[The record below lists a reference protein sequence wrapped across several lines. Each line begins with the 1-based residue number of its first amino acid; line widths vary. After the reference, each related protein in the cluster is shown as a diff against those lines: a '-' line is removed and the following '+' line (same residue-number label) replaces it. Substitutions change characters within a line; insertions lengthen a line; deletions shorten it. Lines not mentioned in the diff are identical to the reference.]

1 MRKEVGILLVIGVIV
16 VIAGVIGASYYRGEV
31 QKAPAAPNA
40 TSQVLVRPDSPS
52 LGPEDAK
59 VTVVEFLDPECE
71 SCAAVAPQVKA
82 LLKEF
87 DGRVRFVV
95 RYMPL
100 HRNAKLAA
108 QYTEA
113 AGEQGKYWEFQEKL
127 FAMQGEWGEK
137 HGPDAH
143 TSAAPT
149 APVSTLFEKY
159 GKEIGL
165 DPQRLN
171 AAAGNP
177 EYAKKADRDLNDGRA
192 MGVRATPTFFVNGRR
207 LARLSMSDLRA
218 LINEELAK

>member
-1 MRKEVGILLVIGVIV
+1 MRKEVGILVTIAVIV
-16 VIAGVIGASYYRGEV
+16 IIGGVIGASYYRGSV
-31 QKAPAAPNA
+31 QKAPVAPDN
-40 TSQVLVRPDSPS
+40 SNVLVRPDSYT
-52 LGPEDAK
+52 LGPADAK

-82 LLKEF
+82 LLKEYE
-87 DGRVRFVV
+87 GRVRFVA

-127 FAMQGEWGEK
+127 FAMQPEWGEK

-143 TSAAPT
+143 NHQPT

-165 DPQRLN
+165 DPEKLN
-171 AAAGNP
+171 VAAGKL
-177 EYAKKADRDLNDGRA
+177 EYVQKAERDLNDGRA
-192 MGVRATPTFFVNGRR
+192 LGVRATPTFFVNGRR
-207 LARLSMSDLRA
+207 LARLSMPDLRA

>member
-1 MRKEVGILLVIGVIV
+1 MRKEVGILLAIGVIV
-16 VIAGVIGASYYRGEV
+16 IIGGVIGASYYRGEV
-31 QKAPAAPNA
+31 QKAPAAPDA
-40 TSQVLVRPDSPS
+40 TTKILVRPDSAS

-82 LLKEF
+82 LLKEYE
-87 DGRVRFVV
+87 GRVRFVA

-137 HGPDAH
+137 HGPTAH
-143 TSAAPT
+143 AAPT

-159 GKEIGL
+159 GKELGL
-165 DPQRLN
+165 DPQKLN

-192 MGVRATPTFFVNGRR
+192 LGVRATPTFFVNGRK
-207 LARLSMSDLRA
+207 LARLSMSDLKA
-218 LINEELAK
+218 LIDEELAK

>member
-1 MRKEVGILLVIGVIV
+1 MRKEVGILLVIAVIV
-16 VIAGVIGASYYRGEV
+16 VIGGVIGASYYRGEV
-31 QKAPAAPNA
+31 QKAPVPTSD
-40 TSQVLVRPDSPS
+40 TSQVLVRPDSAT
-52 LGPEDAK
+52 LGPADAK
-59 VTVVEFLDPECE
+59 VTIVEFLDPECE
-71 SCAAVAPQVKA
+71 SCAALAPQVKA
-82 LLKEF
+82 LLKEYE
-87 DGRVRFVV
+87 GRIRFVA

-113 AGEQGKYWEFQEKL
+113 AGEQGKYWEYQEKL

-137 HGPDAH
+137 HGADTH
-143 TSAAPT
+143 SAAPT

-177 EYAKKADRDLNDGRA
+177 DYAKKADRDLNDGRA
-192 MGVRATPTFFVNGRR
+192 MGVRATPTFFVNGRK
-207 LARLSMSDLRA
+207 LARLSMPDLKA

>member
-1 MRKEVGILLVIGVIV
+1 MRKEVGILLAIGVLVIIGGV
-16 VIAGVIGASYYRGEV
+16 VGASYYRGSV
-31 QKAPAAPNA
+31 QKTPVAPDN
-40 TSQVLVRPDSPS
+40 SKVLVRPDSAT
-52 LGPEDAK
+52 LGPADAK

-71 SCAAVAPQVKA
+71 SCAAFAPQVKA
-82 LLKEF
+82 LLKEYE
-87 DGRVRFVV
+87 GRVRFVA

-137 HGPDAH
+137 HGPAGAH
-143 TSAAPT
+143 AAPT

-165 DPQRLN
+165 DPQKLN
-171 AAAGNP
+171 AAAGKPDYSN
-177 EYAKKADRDLNDGRA
+177 KAERDLNDGRA
-192 MGVRATPTFFVNGRR
+192 LGVRATPTFFVNGRK
-207 LARLSMSDLRA
+207 LARLSMQDLRA

>member
-1 MRKEVGILLVIGVIV
+1 MRKEVGILLTVGVIV

-31 QKAPAAPNA
+31 QKAPVTPDN
-40 TSQVLVRPDSPS
+40 SQVLVRPDSMT
-52 LGPEDAK
+52 LGPADAK

-82 LLKEF
+82 LLKEYE
-87 DGRVRFVV
+87 GKGVRFVA

-137 HGPDAH
+137 HGPGAH
-143 TSAAPT
+143 TAPT

-165 DPQRLN
+165 DPQQLN
-171 AAAGNP
+171 AAAGKI
-177 EYAKKADRDLNDGRA
+177 EYQQKAERDLNDGRA
-192 MGVRATPTFFVNGRR
+192 LGVRGTPTFFVNGRK
-207 LARLSMSDLRA
+207 LARLSMQDLRA
-218 LINEELAK
+218 MINEELAK

>member
-1 MRKEVGILLVIGVIV
+1 MRKEVGILLAIV
-16 VIAGVIGASYYRGEV
+16 VIVIVGGVIGASYYRGSV
-31 QKAPAAPNA
+31 QKAPVAPDN
-40 TSQVLVRPDSPS
+40 SKVLVRPDSAT
-52 LGPEDAK
+52 LGPADAK

-71 SCAAVAPQVKA
+71 SCASVAPQVKA
-82 LLKEF
+82 LLKEYE
-87 DGRVRFVV
+87 GRVRFVA

-137 HGPDAH
+137 HGPSAH
-143 TSAAPT
+143 TAPT

-165 DPQRLN
+165 DPQKLN
-171 AAAGNP
+171 SAAGKP
-177 EYAKKADRDLNDGRA
+177 EYANKAERDLNDGRA
-192 MGVRATPTFFVNGRR
+192 LGVRATPTFFVNGRK
-207 LARLSMSDLRA
+207 LARLSMPDLRT

>member
-1 MRKEVGILLVIGVIV
+1 MRKEVGILLTIVVVVIV
-16 VIAGVIGASYYRGEV
+16 GGVIGASYYRGSV
-31 QKAPAAPNA
+31 QKAPVAPNVS
-40 TSQVLVRPDSPS
+40 TNLVRPDSAS
-52 LGPEDAK
+52 LGPAEAK
-59 VTVVEFLDPECE
+59 VTIVEFLDPECE

-82 LLKEF
+82 MLKEY
-87 DGRVRFVV
+87 DGRVRFVA

-100 HRNAKLAA
+100 HRNAKLAV
-108 QYTEA
+108 QYIEA

-143 TSAAPT
+143 VAPT
-149 APVSTLFEKY
+149 APISTLFEKY

-165 DPQRLN
+165 DPKQLN

-177 EYAKKADRDLNDGRA
+177 KYAEKAERDLADGRTL
-192 MGVRATPTFFVNGRR
+192 GIRATPTFFVNGRK
-207 LARLSMSDLRA
+207 LARLSMQDLRT

>member
-1 MRKEVGILLVIGVIV
+1 MRKEVGILLTIAVIV
-16 VIAGVIGASYYRGEV
+16 IVGGVIGASYYRGSV
-31 QKAPAAPNA
+31 QKAPITPNVS
-40 TSQVLVRPDSPS
+40 TNLVRPDSPTI
-52 LGPEDAK
+52 GPVDAK
-59 VTVVEFLDPECE
+59 VTIVEFLDPECE

-82 LLKEF
+82 LLKEYE
-87 DGRVRFVV
+87 GRVRFVA

-137 HGPDAH
+137 HGPGAH
-143 TSAAPT
+143 TAPT
-149 APVSTLFEKY
+149 APVSSLFEKY

-165 DPQRLN
+165 DAQQLN
-171 AAAGNP
+171 TAAGNP
-177 EYAKKADRDLNDGRA
+177 KYAEKAERDLADGRVL
-192 MGVRATPTFFVNGRR
+192 GVRATPTFFVNGRK
-207 LARLSMSDLRA
+207 LARLSMADLRT

>member
-1 MRKEVGILLVIGVIV
+1 MRKEVGILLVIAVIV
-16 VIAGVIGASYYRGEV
+16 IIGGVIGASYYRGEV
-31 QKAPAAPNA
+31 QKAPVTKPE

-52 LGPEDAK
+52 LGPADAK

-71 SCAAVAPQVKA
+71 SCAAFAPQVKA
-82 LLKEF
+82 LLKEYE
-87 DGRVRFVV
+87 GRVRFVA

-137 HGPDAH
+137 HGADAH
-143 TSAAPT
+143 TATAT

-165 DPQRLN
+165 DPQKLN

-177 EYAKKADRDLNDGRA
+177 DYAKKADRDLNDGRA
-192 MGVRATPTFFVNGRR
+192 LGVRATPTFFVNGRK
-207 LARLSMSDLRA
+207 LARLSMSDLKA

>member
-1 MRKEVGILLVIGVIV
+1 MRKEVGILLTIAVIV
-16 VIAGVIGASYYRGEV
+16 VIGGVIGASYYRGSV
-31 QKAPAAPNA
+31 QKAPVAPKVADNLA
-40 TSQVLVRPDSPS
+40 RPDSPS
-52 LGPEDAK
+52 LGPADAK

-82 LLKEF
+82 LLNEYG
-87 DGRVRFVV
+87 DRVRFVV

-100 HRNAKLAA
+100 HRNAKLAT

-113 AGEQGKYWEFQEKL
+113 AGEQGKYWEYQQKL
-127 FAMQGEWGEK
+127 FAEQGEWGEK

-143 TSAAPT
+143 THQPT

-165 DPQRLN
+165 DPQKLN
-171 AAAGNP
+171 IDAGNP
-177 EYAKKADRDLNDGRA
+177 KYAEKAERDLADGRA
-192 MGVRATPTFFVNGRR
+192 LGVRATPTFFVNGRR
-207 LARLSMSDLRA
+207 LARLSMQDLRT

>member
-1 MRKEVGILLVIGVIV
+1 MRKEVGILLAIAVIV
-16 VIAGVIGASYYRGEV
+16 IVGGVIGASYYRGEV
-31 QKAPAAPNA
+31 QKAPVAPDN
-40 TSQVLVRPDSPS
+40 SKVLVRPDSPS
-52 LGPEDAK
+52 LGPADAK

-71 SCAAVAPQVKA
+71 SCAAFAPQVKA
-82 LLKEF
+82 MLKEYE
-87 DGRVRFVV
+87 GRVRFVA

-137 HGPDAH
+137 HGPSAH
-143 TSAAPT
+143 AAPT
-149 APVSTLFEKY
+149 APISTLFEKY

-165 DPQRLN
+165 DPQKLN
-171 AAAGNP
+171 VAAGNP
-177 EYAKKADRDLNDGRA
+177 EYANKAERDLNDGRA
-192 MGVRATPTFFVNGRR
+192 LGVRGTPTFFVNGRK
-207 LARLSMSDLRA
+207 LARLSMQDLRA

>member
-1 MRKEVGILLVIGVIV
+1 MRKEVGILLTIAVIV
-16 VIAGVIGASYYRGEV
+16 IVGGVIGASYYRGEV
-31 QKAPAAPNA
+31 QKAPVAPDN
-40 TSQVLVRPDSPS
+40 SKVLVRPDSPS
-52 LGPEDAK
+52 LGPADAK

-71 SCAAVAPQVKA
+71 SCAAFAPQVKA
-82 LLKEF
+82 LLKEYE
-87 DGRVRFVV
+87 GRVRFVA

-143 TSAAPT
+143 AAPT

-165 DPQRLN
+165 DPQKLN

-177 EYAKKADRDLNDGRA
+177 EYANKAERDLNDGRA
-192 MGVRATPTFFVNGRR
+192 LGVRGTPTFFVNGRK
-207 LARLSMSDLRA
+207 LARLSMQDLRA